1 MSIENNINNKN
12 IAADQIKGQY
22 KNSAKKPKQ
31 QPKKALSQQL
41 NSNFAKLNQMRSSS
55 PSAQRG
61 AYNPADVPAGKSG
74 NAGSSVPAQSNQS
87 TPNRT
92 SPPAQR
98 GALGLQNNNSTNS
111 SNSPGKSSD
120 PTGIYAE
127 MDSVA
132 NYFGIEGKARGVFQ
146 INVDRNG
153 FEREGMKYTDY
164 NDSNSVSDK
173 DWSDFKK
180 SLKLSKEHEATVD
193 KLFKYRK
200 GMGFDTDFST
210 LNKLD
215 EDILKEKGV
224 NVGSFKKQWK
234 SWSAARLKNAKPAN
248 NNNPTQSSSAPGRN
262 IKTDTS
268 PTISKLKD
276 RLKLTADEGK
286 AIDAMLQYRQ
296 DKGKSKYS
304 NELSFEDHLVLKA
317 HGMSNFKK
325 QEFFFQ
331 LKGMTENAGSIKAKE
346 LNSNSAGSKALL
358 AYRKMN
364 KLDLNKTNLT
374 KDEVRLMALA
384 EENKRKFNV
393 DYSKIMV
400 SDVRSR
406 ENWDFYHFGWSIKD
420 SLTPTDS
427 VG

>member
-1 MSIENNINNKN
+1 MSIENNINNN
-12 IAADQIKGQY
+12 IAADLIKGQY
-22 KNSAKKPKQ
+22 DNSAKKPKPKQ

-41 NSNFAKLNQMRSSS
+41 NSNFAKLSQMRSAS
-55 PSAQRG
+55 P
-61 AYNPADVPAGKSG
+61 NGKTG
-74 NAGSSVPAQSNQS
+74 NAGNAVPAQLSQS
-87 TPNRT
+87 TQTRT
-92 SPPAQR
+92 PLPAQR
-98 GALGLQNNNSTNS
+98 GAQALQNNNSTNSASPTNSTNS
-111 SNSPGKSSD
+111 SNSPGKFSD

-127 MDSVA
+127 MDRVA
-132 NYFGIEGKARGVFQ
+132 DYFGIEGKARGVFQ

-153 FEREGMKYTDY
+153 IEREGMKYTDY
-164 NDSNSVSDK
+164 NDSNPVSGK
-173 DWSDFKK
+173 DWNDFLK

-193 KLFKYRK
+193 KLFKYRQ
-200 GMGFDTDFST
+200 GMSFDTDFST

-234 SWSAARLKNAKPAN
+234 SWSADRLKNAKPAN
-248 NNNPTQSSSAPGRN
+248 NNNPTQNPSAPGRN

-268 PTISKLKD
+268 PAISKLKD
-276 RLKLTADEGK
+276 RLKLTADERK

-331 LKGMTENAGSIKAKE
+331 LKGMTENAGSIDAKE
-346 LNSNSAGSKALL
+346 LNSDSAGSKALL

-420 SLTPTDS
+420 NLTPTDS